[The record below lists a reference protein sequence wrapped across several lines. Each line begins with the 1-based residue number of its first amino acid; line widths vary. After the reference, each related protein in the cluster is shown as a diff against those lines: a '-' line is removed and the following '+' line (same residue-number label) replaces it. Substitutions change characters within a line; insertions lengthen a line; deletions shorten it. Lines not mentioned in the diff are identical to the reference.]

1 MEIHP
6 SAVGNVWVSVHPM
19 CQTSV
24 CPRPGGDGEIDNENK
39 GRRRNQETG
48 RYESIKDAL
57 MDAYEAAVEVE
68 KYYKEMRNGLVW
80 HMAQNSVQGDP
91 SVNALTASYQAA
103 VSTLP
108 TSGRTALV

>member
-1 MEIHP
+1 MWRYIP
-6 SAVGNVWVSVHPM
+6 LLSGMCGYRYTPM
-19 CQTSV
+19 RQTSV

-80 HMAQNSVQGDP
+80 HMA
-91 SVNALTASYQAA
+91 
-103 VSTLP
+103 
-108 TSGRTALV
+108 